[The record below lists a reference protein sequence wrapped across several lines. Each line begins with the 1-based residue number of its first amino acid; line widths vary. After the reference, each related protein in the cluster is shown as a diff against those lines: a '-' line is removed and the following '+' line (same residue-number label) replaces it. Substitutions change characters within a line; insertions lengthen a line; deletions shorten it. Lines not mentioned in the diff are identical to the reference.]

1 MAIFCGVATAQQP
14 DPVSVG
20 IVLDC
25 SGSIGAKMRPARQV
39 LDQFLKTARP
49 QDEFVLVRSADHPN
63 VETGFT
69 ADADQVRS
77 RVSFTKTAGRS
88 ALLDAIQT
96 AIAELKQANNT
107 HRIVLV
113 ISDGADNA
121 SSNTRDDIEELAR
134 KSDVRIYSFGVHEA
148 PEVRRR
154 SREESAG
161 PQLLT
166 DLAAGTGG
174 KYFTAGLGPE
184 NLGASIGAE
193 IRK

>member
-1 MAIFCGVATAQQP
+1 MSRLSFAAMAVLCGVAAGQQSQP

-20 IVLDC
+20 IVLDT
-25 SGSIGAKMRPARQV
+25 SGSIGAKMRSSRQA
-39 LDQFLKTARP
+39 LDQFLQTARP
-49 QDEFVLVRSADHPN
+49 HDEFALVRSADHPN

-69 ADADQVRS
+69 ADADKIKTRA
-77 RVSFTKTAGRS
+77 SFLKAAGRS

-121 SSNTRDDIEELAR
+121 SSNTRADIEELAR
-134 KSDVRIYSFGVHEA
+134 KSDVRIFTVGL
-148 PEVRRR
+148 PE
-154 SREESAG
+154 SSGA
-161 PQLLT
+161 QLLT
-166 DLAAGTGG
+166 DLAADTGG

-184 NLGASIGAE
+184 NLGAAIGAE